1 MDIYNSLIVELPE
14 DIKKTIYFGD
24 YHKAL
29 KLIDIYMNRNIPN
42 ILKNRLE
49 YEKDR
54 IRRLKDDYIYSF
66 DEAFELASSKIEGFT
81 KEELEKMKDE
91 RYAEW
96 TYIDGEIKFIHSF
109 LNNIIKVNKDL
120 EKRLIDKNTD
130 NKDSQLVEKT
140 IDEIISNGGKKYF
153 IRLRTGIK
161 LKEIKARVGESIKV
175 HIPIPQN
182 AQQIKNIKIH
192 NTSHNPKFIAPK
204 NCPQRTIYF
213 EEEVNGGGIFTVE
226 YSYENHI
233 KYNNL
238 KPEIVSKNQPSF
250 YTEEWIPHIRFTP
263 FLVELTN
270 EIIKDEKNP
279 LIKARKIYDY
289 ITKNV
294 QYSYMPQYATITNI
308 PEYCAYNLKGDCGV
322 QATLF
327 ITLCRIANIPARW
340 QSGLYSS
347 PYYIGCHDWSEFYI
361 EPYGWIFADPSHG
374 GSALRNGNEKK
385 WNFFFGNLDPFRM
398 VANSEVNYDFIPAK
412 KHYRQDPFDNQVGE
426 IEYEDRFLCDD
437 EYETILEIIDI
448 HEI

>member
-24 YHKAL
+24 YDKAL
-29 KLIDIYMNRNIPN
+29 KLIDIYMDRNIPN
-42 ILKNRLE
+42 ILRNRLE

-66 DEAFELASSKIEGFT
+66 DEAFELASSKIEGFA

-96 TYIDGEIKFIHSF
+96 VYIDGEVKFIDSF
-109 LNNIIKVNKDL
+109 LNNIIKVNKNFK
-120 EKRLIDKNTD
+120 KRLIDKNTD

-140 IDEIISNGGKKYF
+140 IDEIISSREKKYF
-153 IRLRTGIK
+153 IHLRTGIK
-161 LKEIKARVGESIKV
+161 LKERKARVGESVKV

-192 NTSHNPKFIAPK
+192 NTSHNPKFIAPE
-204 NCPQRTIYF
+204 NHPQRTIYF
-213 EEEVNGGGIFTVE
+213 EEEVNGGDIFTVE

-233 KYNNL
+233 KYNDL

-322 QATLF
+322 QAILF

-347 PYYIGCHDWSEFYI
+347 PYYIGCHDWTEFYI

-374 GSALRNGNEKK
+374 GGALRNGNEKK

-412 KHYRQDPFDNQVGE
+412 KHYRQDPFDNQIGE
-426 IEYEDRFLCDD
+426 IEYEDRFLYDD
-437 EYETILEIIDI
+437 EYEAILEIINI